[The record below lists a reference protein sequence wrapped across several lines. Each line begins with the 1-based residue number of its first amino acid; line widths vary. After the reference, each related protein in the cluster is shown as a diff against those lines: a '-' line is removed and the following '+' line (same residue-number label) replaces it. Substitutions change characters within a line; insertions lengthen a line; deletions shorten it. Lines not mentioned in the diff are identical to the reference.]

1 VLSAGTGRPPKR
13 RAVHLISPVIEAID
27 TASPFVADNRGSQGV
42 GPRSAPAIQK
52 EKGLKRSG
60 LSNQNPFGQGRAA
73 RDLVP
78 EEPKQTVGLDLT
90 PPDKGASVTT
100 PALTFEK
107 AFHANNSASGGQPS
121 GARPPVTRLE
131 CRLTGGN
138 HA

>member
-1 VLSAGTGRPPKR
+1 MLSAGTGRPPKR

-100 PALTFEK
+100 PALTFDN
-107 AFHANNSASGGQPS
+107 AFTLITARAAGSRAGH
-121 GARPPVTRLE
+121 ARP
-131 CRLTGGN
+131 
-138 HA
+138 